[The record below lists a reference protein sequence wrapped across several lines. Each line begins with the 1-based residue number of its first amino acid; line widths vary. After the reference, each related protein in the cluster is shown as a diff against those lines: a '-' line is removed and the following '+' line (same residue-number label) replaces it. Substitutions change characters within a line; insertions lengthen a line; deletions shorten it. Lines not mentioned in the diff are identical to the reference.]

1 MSSPTPTTLVL
12 GASPQADRYSHQ
24 AVLLLKRCGYEVLA
38 LGNRSGTIGDVPIY
52 TNWGTLP
59 TTTIDTITLYIG
71 AERQADYYN
80 YILSTRPR
88 RIIFNPG
95 AENPALEQLAR
106 ATGIQTLDACTLVML
121 RTNQY

>member
-1 MSSPTPTTLVL
+1 MSSLNSITLVL

-24 AVLLLKRCGYEVLA
+24 AVLLLKQCGYEVLA
-38 LGNRSGTIGDVPIY
+38 LGNRAGTIGDMPIY
-52 TNWGTLP
+52 TNWEALP
-59 TTTIDTITLYIG
+59 STTIDTITLYIG

-95 AENPALEQLAR
+95 AENPTLERLAR

>member
-1 MSSPTPTTLVL
+1 MSSQSSITLVV

-24 AVLLLKRCGYEVLA
+24 AVLLLKNCGFEVLA
-38 LGNRSGTIGDVPIY
+38 LGNRAGTIGDVPIY
-52 TNWGTLP
+52 TNWETLP

-71 AERQADYYN
+71 AERQAAYYN

-95 AENPALEQLAR
+95 AENPVLEQLAR
-106 ATGIQTLDACTLVML
+106 AAGIQTLDACTLVML